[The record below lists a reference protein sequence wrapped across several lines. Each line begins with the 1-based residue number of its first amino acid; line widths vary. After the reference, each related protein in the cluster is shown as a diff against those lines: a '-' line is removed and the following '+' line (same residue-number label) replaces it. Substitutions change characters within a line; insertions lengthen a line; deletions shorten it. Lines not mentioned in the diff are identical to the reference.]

1 MMTAW
6 PFVTEYRLHITGP
19 AHPVETQV
27 CCTNPIPVS
36 GRRAQDHGRPALRTI
51 SVCIS
56 FPTDLRQEHEAV
68 DRAVARLEAEY
79 AENLPPF
86 ILSTQATDVLDLLRK
101 GTDLLRKGTSN
112 VKIAEQLSIS
122 KGVLQSHINAIL
134 NCPEVRDRARFGRRS
149 DGSDGDESS
158 KGQLNLGT
166 IFSIKNTSHIEEYFV
181 MDLDPVDCD
190 IFFRIF

>member
-1 MMTAW
+1 
-6 PFVTEYRLHITGP
+6 
-19 AHPVETQV
+19 
-27 CCTNPIPVS
+27 
-36 GRRAQDHGRPALRTI
+36 
-51 SVCIS
+51 
-56 FPTDLRQEHEAV
+56 LRQEHEAV

-86 ILSTQATDVLDLLRK
+86 ILSTQATDVL
-101 GTDLLRKGTSN
+101 DLLRKGTSN